1 MDVQGIEVPVFL
13 YGTAWKKER
22 TRGLVAQALA
32 AGFRGIDT
40 ANQRRHYWETDVGA
54 ALAESDVARDDLFL
68 QTKYTY
74 VEGQGPAPE
83 HLPYDPR
90 APIAEQV
97 RQSFESSLDHLGVE
111 HLDGYFLHGPRA
123 RFGLSEDDAEAWR
136 AMEALHAEGRA
147 RLIGASNVSAEQL
160 EALIE
165 LADTPPALVQNRC
178 FARTGWDRDVRAI
191 CQREGIGY
199 QGFSLLTANLPE
211 ITGPAVRAIAE
222 RHGATVPQ
230 VVFRFAREIGM
241 IPLTGTTDPEH
252 MREDLAVLKEL
263 ELSNE
268 EVAAIEAIGG

>member
-1 MDVQGIEVPVFL
+1 VEVPAFL

-22 TRGLVAQALA
+22 TRGLVTQALA

-40 ANQRRHYWETDVGA
+40 ANQRRHYFEPEVGA
-54 ALAESDVARDDLFL
+54 ALAESEVPRDELFL

-74 VEGQGPAPE
+74 VEGQGPAVE

-97 RQSFESSLDHLGVE
+97 RQSFESSLE
-111 HLDGYFLHGPRA
+111 HLRVERVDGYLLHGPRA
-123 RFGLSEDDAEAWR
+123 RFGLSQDDAEAWR

-147 RLIGASNVSAEQL
+147 RLIGASNISAEQL
-160 EALIE
+160 EALLD
-165 LADTPPALVQNRC
+165 LAEVPPALVQNRC

-191 CQREGIGY
+191 CRREGIGY

-211 ITGPAVRAIAE
+211 ITGPGVRAIAE
-222 RHGATVPQ
+222 RHGATIPQ
-230 VVFRFAREIGM
+230 VVFRFAREAGM

-252 MREDLAVLKEL
+252 MREDLAVLEEL
-263 ELSNE
+263 ELSE
-268 EVAAIEAIGG
+268 DEVAAIEAVGG